1 MMGAT
6 FEELDHTADWALR
19 LQGKDMGE
27 LCLHGAFGMLAACGA
42 RPAPGPTAE
51 RRVSIQAGNREI
63 LLVRWLQEVLYVLEV
78 HHVLPQ
84 HMDIQVSQDLTLSA
98 RWQEVPLAGIDKPIK
113 AVTYSGLAVQETKD
127 GLEATVVFDV

>member
-6 FEELDHTADWALR
+6 YEELDHTADWALR

-27 LCLHGAFGMLAACGA
+27 LCLHGALGMLAACGA
-42 RPAPGPTAE
+42 RAGPGPTSE
-51 RRVSIQAGNREI
+51 RRVSLQAGSREI

-78 HHVLPQ
+78 HHFLPQ
-84 HMDIQVSQDLTLSA
+84 RMDIQVSKDLALSA